1 MKKRIISIFLALALM
16 CGSNLSL
23 AAASDGFA
31 AAKGAVLIEASS
43 GRVLYEKD
51 SHEKLLNAS
60 TTKIMTAI
68 LTLEQDGLDDVFV
81 VDPNAI
87 LVEGSSM
94 GLQAGDQVTLRTL
107 AWGML
112 LASGNDAANAAA
124 VRIDKTLDAFVERMN
139 CKAKDIGMNDTRFSS
154 PSGLENGEHY
164 TTAYDLALLS
174 RYALQNDEF
183 SEMVRSK
190 SAKLFY
196 GNPPYHRWL
205 TNHNRLLW
213 QSEDCIGIKTGFT
226 KAAGRC
232 LVSAAERNGLTLI
245 AVTLNCPN
253 DFGVHKTIYD
263 QSFDEL
269 EFVDFEAMLGQLSVP
284 VTGSTEQRVEVKA
297 LWAPGAYLTAQER
310 THVRLNI
317 ALERFIYAPAP
328 EGQVVGRATVMLGE
342 QTLSVTPLVTAQ
354 DRPARFPETRSII
367 QRVKDF
373 FAFPQNYRFP
383 LNEREGNTTGQ
394 ESQKRTAK
402 GEKT

>member
-1 MKKRIISIFLALALM
+1 MKKRLISILLALILLGGAHR
-16 CGSNLSL
+16 SL
-23 AAASDGFA
+23 AATESLA

-43 GRVLYEKD
+43 GRVLFEKD
-51 SHEKLLNAS
+51 GHERLLNAS

-68 LTLEQDGLDDVFV
+68 LTLEQQGLDDTFV

-87 LVEGSSM
+87 IVEGSSM
-94 GLQAGDQVTLRTL
+94 GLQVGDQVTLRTL

-124 VRIDKTLDAFVERMN
+124 VRIGGSIDAFVARMN
-139 CKAKDIGMNDTRFSS
+139 DKAKEIGMNNTHFSS
-154 PSGLENGEHY
+154 PSGLETGEHY

-174 RYALQNDEF
+174 RYALQNDDF
-183 SEMVRSK
+183 GEMVRAK
-190 SAKLFY
+190 SAKLYY

-232 LVSAAERNGLTLI
+232 LVSAAERDGLTLI

-253 DFGVHKTIYD
+253 DFGIHKAVYD
-263 QSFDEL
+263 QSFSEL
-269 EFVDFEAMLGQLSVP
+269 DFVGFEGMLGNLSVP
-284 VTGSTEQRVEVKA
+284 VTGSAEQRVAVKP
-297 LWAPGAYLTAQER
+297 LWTPGAYLTAQER
-310 THVRLNI
+310 THVRLSI
-317 ALERFIYAPAP
+317 ALEKFIYAPVP
-328 EGQVVGRATVMLGE
+328 EGQVVGNATLLLGDIP
-342 QTLSVTPLVTAQ
+342 LSVTPLVAAQ
-354 DRPARFPETRSII
+354 ERPARFPETRSIT

-383 LNEREGNTTGQ
+383 LNERWDPSLE
-394 ESQKRTAK
+394 QKRQQQPAK
-402 GEKT
+402 ETF

>member
-1 MKKRIISIFLALALM
+1 MIKRIISFILALALM
-16 CGSNLSL
+16 CCANFSL
-23 AAASDGFA
+23 ATSADGFSS
-31 AAKGAVLIEASS
+31 AKGAVLIEAAS
-43 GRVLYEKD
+43 GRVLFEKN
-51 SHEKLLNAS
+51 SHDKLLNAS

-68 LTLEQDGLDDVFV
+68 LTLEQEELDDVFV

-107 AWGML
+107 VWGML

-124 VRIDKTLDAFVERMN
+124 VRIDKSLDAFVERMN
-139 CKAKDIGMNDTRFSS
+139 RKAKDIGMSDTRFSS
-154 PSGLENGEHY
+154 PSGLETGEHY
-164 TTAYDLALLS
+164 TTAYDLALLA
-174 RYALQNDEF
+174 RYAMQNDDF

-190 SAKLFY
+190 SAKLYY

-263 QSFDEL
+263 QSFDLL
-269 EFVDFEAMLGQLSVP
+269 EFVDFEDMLGQLSVP
-284 VTGSTEQRVEVKA
+284 VTGSTEQRVAVKA

-310 THVRLNI
+310 THVRVNI
-317 ALERFIYAPAP
+317 ALEKFIYAPAP
-328 EGQVVGRATVMLGE
+328 QGQVVGRATVMLGE
-342 QTLSVTPLVTAQ
+342 QPLSVTPLVTAQ
-354 DRPARFPETRSII
+354 ERPARFPETRSII

-373 FAFPQNYRFP
+373 FAFPENYRFP
-383 LNEREGNTTGQ
+383 LNERLDKNL
-394 ESQKRTAK
+394 SQKENK
-402 GEKT
+402 KTTNNN

>member
-1 MKKRIISIFLALALM
+1 MKKRIISILLALVLM
-16 CGSNLSL
+16 CGSHRSL
-23 AAASDGFA
+23 AADGFS

-51 SHEKLLNAS
+51 SHERLLNAS

-68 LTLEQDGLDDVFV
+68 LTLEQDGLDDAFV

-94 GLQAGDQVTLRTL
+94 GLQVGDQVTLRTL

-124 VRIDKTLDAFVERMN
+124 VRIDGSIDAFVTRMN
-139 CKAKDIGMNDTRFSS
+139 DKAKEIGMNDTHFSS
-154 PSGLENGEHY
+154 PSGLEAGEHY

-174 RYALQNDEF
+174 RYALQNDDF
-183 SEMVRSK
+183 GEMVRSK
-190 SAKLFY
+190 SAKLYY

-253 DFGVHKTIYD
+253 DFGIHKTAYD
-263 QSFDEL
+263 QSFSEL
-269 EFVDFEAMLGQLSVP
+269 DFVDFEEMIAQLSVP
-284 VTGSTEQRVEVKA
+284 VTGSTEPRVAVKP
-297 LWAPGAYLTAQER
+297 LWTPGAYLTAQER
-310 THVRLNI
+310 THVRLSV
-317 ALERFIYAPAP
+317 ALEKFIYAPAP
-328 EGQVVGRATVMLGE
+328 EGQIVGKATVLLGDVP
-342 QTLSVTPLVTAQ
+342 LSVTPLVTAQ
-354 DRPARFPETRSII
+354 ERPARFPETRSII

-383 LNEREGNTTGQ
+383 LNERWDPNLE
-394 ESQKRTAK
+394 QKRQKQAAS
-402 GEKT
+402 EAS

>member
-1 MKKRIISIFLALALM
+1 MKKRIVSILLALVLM
-16 CGSNLSL
+16 CGSHRSL
-23 AAASDGFA
+23 AADGFS

-51 SHEKLLNAS
+51 SHERLLNAS

-68 LTLEQDGLDDVFV
+68 LTLEQDGLDDAFV

-94 GLQAGDQVTLRTL
+94 GLQVGDQVTLRTL

-124 VRIDKTLDAFVERMN
+124 VRIDGSIDAFVTRMN
-139 CKAKDIGMNDTRFSS
+139 DKAKEIGMNDTHFSS
-154 PSGLENGEHY
+154 PSGLEAGEHY

-174 RYALQNDEF
+174 RYALQNDDF
-183 SEMVRSK
+183 GEMVRSK
-190 SAKLFY
+190 SAKLYY

-253 DFGVHKTIYD
+253 DFGIHKTAYD
-263 QSFDEL
+263 QSFSEL
-269 EFVDFEAMLGQLSVP
+269 DFVDFEEMIAQLSVP
-284 VTGSTEQRVEVKA
+284 VTGSTEPRVAVKP
-297 LWAPGAYLTAQER
+297 LWTPGAYLTAQER
-310 THVRLNI
+310 THVRLSV
-317 ALERFIYAPAP
+317 ALEKFIYAPAP
-328 EGQVVGRATVMLGE
+328 EGQIVGKATVLLGDVP
-342 QTLSVTPLVTAQ
+342 LSVTPLVTAQ
-354 DRPARFPETRSII
+354 ERPARFPETRSII

-383 LNEREGNTTGQ
+383 LNERWDPNLE
-394 ESQKRTAK
+394 QKRQKQAAS
-402 GEKT
+402 EAS

>member
-1 MKKRIISIFLALALM
+1 MKKRMISILLALM
-16 CGSNLSL
+16 LMCGVHRSL
-23 AAASDGFA
+23 AADGFTS
-31 AAKGAVLIEASS
+31 AKGAVLIEASS

-51 SHEKLLNAS
+51 SHERLLNAS

-68 LTLEQDGLDDVFV
+68 LTLEQEGLDDVFV

-87 LVEGSSM
+87 IVEGSSM
-94 GLQAGDQVTLRTL
+94 GLQVGDQVTLRTL

-124 VRIDKTLDAFVERMN
+124 VRIDQSIEAFVVRMN
-139 CKAKDIGMNDTRFSS
+139 AKAEEIGMLNTHFSS
-154 PSGLENGEHY
+154 PSGLETGEHY
-164 TTAYDLALLS
+164 TTAFDLALLS
-174 RYALQNDEF
+174 RYALQNDDF
-183 SEMVRSK
+183 GEMVRSK
-190 SAKLFY
+190 SAKLYY

-253 DFGVHKTIYD
+253 DFGVHKTAYD
-263 QSFDEL
+263 QSFAEL
-269 EFVDFEAMLGQLSVP
+269 GFVDFQEMLGQLSVP
-284 VTGSTEQRVEVKA
+284 VTGSTEQRVGVKP

-310 THVRLNI
+310 THVRLSI
-317 ALERFIYAPAP
+317 ALEKFIYAPAP
-328 EGQVVGRATVMLGE
+328 QGQVVGKATVMLGDVP
-342 QTLSVTPLVTAQ
+342 LSVTPLVTAQ
-354 DRPARFPETRSII
+354 ERPARFPETRSIV

-383 LNEREGNTTGQ
+383 LNERWDPNLE
-394 ESQKRTAK
+394 QKRQKQAAE
-402 GEKT
+402 GVS

>member
-1 MKKRIISIFLALALM
+1 MKKRIISIILALALM
-16 CGSNLSL
+16 CCTNLSF
-23 AAASDGFA
+23 AAGEDGFA
-31 AAKGAVLIEASS
+31 SAKGAVLIEAAS
-43 GRVLYEKD
+43 GRVLFEKN

-68 LTLEQDGLDDVFV
+68 LTLEQEDLDEAFV
-81 VDPNAI
+81 VDPSAI
-87 LVEGSSM
+87 KVEGSSM
-94 GLQAGDQVTLRTL
+94 GLQEGDQVTLRTL
-107 AWGML
+107 VWGML

-124 VRIDKTLDAFVERMN
+124 IYIDKSLDAFVERMN
-139 CKAKDIGMNDTRFSS
+139 RKAKEIGMKDTHFSS
-154 PSGLENGEHY
+154 PSGLEIGEHY

-174 RYALQNDEF
+174 RYAMQNDDF

-190 SAKLFY
+190 SAKLYY

-263 QSFDEL
+263 QSFDQL
-269 EFVDFEAMLGQLSVP
+269 EFVDFEDMLGQLSVP
-284 VTGSTEQRVEVKA
+284 VTGSTEQRVGVKA

-310 THVRLNI
+310 THVRVNI
-317 ALERFIYAPAP
+317 ALEKFIYAPAP
-328 EGQVVGRATVMLGE
+328 QGQVVGRATVMLGE
-342 QTLSVTPLVTAQ
+342 QALSVTPLVTAQ
-354 DRPARFPETRSII
+354 ERPARFPETRSII

-383 LNEREGNTTGQ
+383 LNERWDKNLNQKEKKKTT
-394 ESQKRTAK
+394 A
-402 GEKT
+402 

>member
-1 MKKRIISIFLALALM
+1 MKKRIISILLALVLM
-16 CGSNLSL
+16 CGSHRSL
-23 AAASDGFA
+23 AADGFS

-51 SHEKLLNAS
+51 SHERLLNAS

-68 LTLEQDGLDDVFV
+68 LTLEQDGLDDAFV

-94 GLQAGDQVTLRTL
+94 GLQVGDQVTLRTL

-124 VRIDKTLDAFVERMN
+124 VRIDGSIDAFVTRMN
-139 CKAKDIGMNDTRFSS
+139 DKAKEIGMNDTHFSS
-154 PSGLENGEHY
+154 PSGLEAGEHY

-174 RYALQNDEF
+174 RYALQNDDF
-183 SEMVRSK
+183 GEMVRSK
-190 SAKLFY
+190 SAKLYY

-253 DFGVHKTIYD
+253 DFGIHKTAYD
-263 QSFDEL
+263 QSFSEL
-269 EFVDFEAMLGQLSVP
+269 DFVDFEEMIAQLSVP
-284 VTGSTEQRVEVKA
+284 VTGSTEPRVAVKP
-297 LWAPGAYLTAQER
+297 LWTPGAYLTAQER
-310 THVRLNI
+310 THVRLSV
-317 ALERFIYAPAP
+317 ALEKFIYAPAP
-328 EGQVVGRATVMLGE
+328 E
-342 QTLSVTPLVTAQ
+342 
-354 DRPARFPETRSII
+354 RPARFPETRSII

-383 LNEREGNTTGQ
+383 LNERWDPNLE
-394 ESQKRTAK
+394 QKRQKQAAS
-402 GEKT
+402 EAS